1 MSKEQFIVESMDN
14 VQLDMSADPTA
25 KMLRTVLSYEEQDKS
40 RKLILETMGYN
51 LGRWIYLMD
60 AADDLEEDREKNNYN
75 PFLLMDYN
83 GEQNFKNYIS
93 QILNQSL
100 AQAYNAFE
108 LLDITL
114 YKGIIDNILLKGLA
128 QKQRTVLFSEEKNG
142 NKSV

>member
-1 MSKEQFIVESMDN
+1 
-14 VQLDMSADPTA
+14 
-25 KMLRTVLSYEEQDKS
+25 
-40 RKLILETMGYN
+40 MGYN

-75 PFLLMDYN
+75 PFLLMNYN

-128 QKQRTVLFSEEKNG
+128 QKQRAVLFSEEKNG

>member
-1 MSKEQFIVESMDN
+1 
-14 VQLDMSADPTA
+14 
-25 KMLRTVLSYEEQDKS
+25 
-40 RKLILETMGYN
+40 
-51 LGRWIYLMD
+51 
-60 AADDLEEDREKNNYN
+60 
-75 PFLLMDYN
+75 MDYN
-83 GEQNFKNYIS
+83 GEKNFKNYIS